1 VIYQIVKE
9 GPPRVFTQTDSPAT
23 FDDNGDPTAVT
34 SYLEA
39 RQQTDGVCRA
49 AIAIEAPPQ

>member
-1 VIYQIVKE
+1 MIYQIVKE